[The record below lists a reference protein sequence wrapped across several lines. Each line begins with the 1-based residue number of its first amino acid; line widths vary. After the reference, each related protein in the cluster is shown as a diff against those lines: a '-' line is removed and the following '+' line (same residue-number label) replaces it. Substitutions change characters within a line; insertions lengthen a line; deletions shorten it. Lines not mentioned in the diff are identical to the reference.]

1 MIFVLLAG
9 AEPQIVED
17 YRLRHP
23 NQPLFNA
30 LIQASGKMV
39 LVDKLLTKLKESGHK
54 VSGCVGTLKKKKKFN
69 ICLDL

>member
-1 MIFVLLAG
+1 MMLKHFPLAG

-17 YRLRHP
+17 YHMRHP

-30 LIQASGKMV
+30 LIHASGKMV

-54 VSGCVGTLKKKKKFN
+54 VSE
-69 ICLDL
+69 ICESVRKLFFLP